1 VIRGSLREI
10 AAAFA
15 VGCVLAVAFYSTLLF
30 GGSLNHYDWASHHY
44 GYFDWVRISLVD
56 FGTLPLFMNDAWIT
70 KNFLANAESP
80 SLGLLVPLLWFLPTG
95 AYIKLLFVVFT
106 AAGFAGTVWLLRDV
120 GVRREIAAFAGV
132 VFAFQGF
139 FVSHLCVGHPW
150 AMGGLLL
157 PMLLALYRRAA
168 LGSTRALWGAA
179 ALNALTIFGGQHQ
192 PFIWQNLMLSMIA
205 VVWALSVRAWFPVV
219 RFALVVAAT
228 IALGAVKILPLWAEF
243 ADYAPTARVPGM
255 PPSLLVASLVASGQ
269 NPGFV
274 APGLDYRHGAGWWEY
289 AFYLGPVAFAC
300 VAVGLVWARRFRAL
314 WVVAGIFTL
323 LSLEWALSPWPWL
336 EELPVW
342 RTQRGPSRLLFPA
355 ISLSIWISALGLQ
368 RLWDRTHPRWPRGV
382 PSAALVLLAGAGL
395 GLYTASLPWQ
405 RAALGE
411 PLGSADHRPLPIQL
425 EVSGES
431 GRPGDGTV
439 ELVAFAPNRLVY
451 RARVAQPGRVVFPFR
466 WGKGAPE
473 WRIDGLPAENERG
486 KLALDLPA
494 GERDLVMTYRPK
506 YFLLGAAIS
515 GITLVGVGTL
525 ALLRRPARSSG
536 SRDRVVA

>member
-1 VIRGSLREI
+1 MTRGALREL

-30 GGSLNHYDWASHHY
+30 GGSLDHHDWASHHY
-44 GYFDWVRISLVD
+44 GYFDWVRISLVE

-80 SLGLLVPLLWFLPTG
+80 ALGPLVPLLWFLPTG
-95 AYIKLLFVVFT
+95 AYIKLLLVVFT

-120 GVRREIAAFAGV
+120 GVRREIAALAGGI
-132 VFAFQGF
+132 FAFQGF

-168 LGSTRALWGAA
+168 LGSASALWAAA
-179 ALNALTIFGGQHQ
+179 ALNAITIFGGQHQ
-192 PFIWQNLMLSMIA
+192 PFVWQNLMLSMIA

-219 RFALVVAAT
+219 RWGQVVAAT
-228 IALGAVKILPLWAEF
+228 LGLGALKILPLWAEF

-255 PPSLLVASLVASGQ
+255 PPSLLLASLVAGGQ
-269 NPGFV
+269 HPGSAV
-274 APGLDYRHGAGWWEY
+274 PGLDYRHGAGWWEY

-300 VAVGLVWARRFRAL
+300 VAVGLASARRFRAL
-314 WVVAGIFTL
+314 WVVAGIFAL
-323 LSLEWALSPWPWL
+323 LSLEWSLSPWPWL
-336 EELPVW
+336 EGLPVW
-342 RTQRGPSRLLFPA
+342 RSQRGPSRLLFPA
-355 ISLSIWISALGLQ
+355 ISLSIFISALGLE
-368 RLWDRTHPRWPRGV
+368 RLWDRTHARWPRGV
-382 PSAALVLLAGAGL
+382 PAAAFALLAGAGF

-411 PLGSADHRPLPIQL
+411 PLRSTDHRPLPIQL
-425 EVSGES
+425 GT
-431 GRPGDGTV
+431 PGGATA

-466 WGKGAPE
+466 WGKGAAE
-473 WRIDGLPAENERG
+473 WRIDAFPAENEQG

-494 GERDLVMTYRPK
+494 GERDLVMIYRPK
-506 YFLLGAAIS
+506 YFVAGAAIS
-515 GITLVGVGTL
+515 GITLVGAGIL
-525 ALLRRPARSSG
+525 ALRRRHVHSSG
-536 SRDRVVA
+536 SHDRNVA